1 MPFIYYEKCR
11 ITEQVIKGEV
21 IYHMEKILLDIK
33 EFCAYLGVGETKA
46 RELLR
51 GNNGFG
57 LQIGNRWYA
66 HKKKLDTWINNK
78 AE

>member
-1 MPFIYYEKCR
+1 MKKFR
-11 ITEQVIKGEV
+11 IAEQVIKGEV